1 MTDAS
6 LMHQHSTIRE
16 LGGCMCRVRDSGIS
30 TFRRKTPVVERREWL
45 AEPPEGES
53 DGLAQALLGV
63 VRRVVREQL
72 GGPGLVPA
80 STPRPTREAPASQ
93 AGLPRLDKPAFT
105 VDEAAALL
113 GLTRKAVF
121 ARAARGQLPGVFR
134 LGRSLRFRG
143 AELVA
148 FLAEGRAPSPGRNRR

>member
-1 MTDAS
+1 
-6 LMHQHSTIRE
+6 
-16 LGGCMCRVRDSGIS
+16 MCRRDSGIS
-30 TFRRKTPVVERREWL
+30 VFRLRHAGSELL
-45 AEPPEGES
+45 APRAEE
-53 DGLAQALLGV
+53 DGLATALLDV

-72 GGPGLVPA
+72 GGGAAQPA
-80 STPRPTREAPASQ
+80 ARQASESAQ
-93 AGLPRLDKPAFT
+93 PSGIAVELPRLDKPAFT

-143 AELVA
+143 PELVT